1 MRRALPLAAGLAVAA
16 LALAGCSD
24 DPGDAVTD
32 GADTGAGDV
41 VEVPGVAVTGDAAAL
56 SPDGGRIAVPC
67 DGELCLWSTDEG
79 TLDDRWDGGGVVAW
93 GTGGLVA
100 TDRVDGGTVSVVL
113 VDDAT
118 GDEVG
123 TAEAY
128 DPEVAEDG
136 PGAGMRD
143 LEFSPDGETL
153 VGAGADGVV
162 RLWSVDDPTDVTE
175 LDPEGE
181 APVAVA
187 FSSAGSALAVASS
200 DAPVTVFDAGSGAAL
215 GRLDAPPQGH
225 VAWSPDDATLAT
237 SSFALDEQAALTV

>member
-1 MRRALPLAAGLAVAA
+1 MAWSPGAP
-16 LALAGCSD
+16 AGC
-24 DPGDAVTD
+24 
-32 GADTGAGDV
+32 
-41 VEVPGVAVTGDAAAL
+41 
-56 SPDGGRIAVPC
+56 
-67 DGELCLWSTDEG
+67 
-79 TLDDRWDGGGVVAW
+79 
-93 GTGGLVA
+93 VA

-128 DPEVAEDG
+128 DAEVVQDG

-153 VGAGADGVV
+153 AGAGADGVV

-187 FSSAGSALAVASS
+187 FSPDGSALAVASS
-200 DAPVTVFDAGSGAAL
+200 DAPVTVFEAGSGAAL
-215 GRLDAPPQGH
+215 GQLDAPPQGT
-225 VAWSPDDATLAT
+225 SPGGRTTPRSRRRRSPST
-237 SSFALDEQAALTV
+237 SRRH